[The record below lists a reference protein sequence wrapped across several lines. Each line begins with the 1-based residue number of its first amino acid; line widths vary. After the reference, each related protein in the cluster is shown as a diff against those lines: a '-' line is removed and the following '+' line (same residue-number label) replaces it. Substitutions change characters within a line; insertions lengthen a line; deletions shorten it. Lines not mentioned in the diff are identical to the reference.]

1 MGFVIFATYIWERLQ
16 KPSLN
21 HQDIGVALALYV
33 VYPAILW
40 LLIDKFHGIC
50 GKDTYLQKHEAIAAN
65 NTIFV

>member
-1 MGFVIFATYIWERLQ
+1 MGLVVFATYIWDRLR
-16 KPSLN
+16 KPSMSS
-21 HQDIGVALALYV
+21 QDIGVSLALYA

-65 NTIFV
+65 HAIFL